1 MSVPGAPAAAARRP
15 PPSRQELRLIPAGGP
30 LDLAAHLD
38 RYGLVPPGA
47 ADRLIGEVERSG
59 LTGRGGGAFPAG
71 RKLRTVAQA
80 ARRGGRGGAV
90 VVANG
95 SESEPAS
102 SKDTVLLRSAPH
114 LVLDGI
120 ALAAATVGAN
130 RAYLCLGERAQTGE
144 RALREALAEREQ
156 AGMSHLPVELAATA
170 SGYLSGQETALIATL
185 NGGPPLPTLVPPLPA
200 ERGAHRRPTLVM
212 NVETLAHIALI
223 GRYGARWFREVGSTD
238 STGSALVTVSGAV
251 SRPGVYEIPLGV
263 RLGDLLQRAGVP
275 ERPQA
280 ALTGGYFGAWLPLPD
295 ALGVGLS
302 EEGLRPAGAALG
314 PGVLAVLPESRCG
327 LAETA
332 RITAFLASQTA
343 GQCGPCTNGMPAMA
357 EAMNW
362 IAFGQPEADLVGW
375 AHQLTRLVTGR
386 GACHLPD
393 GAAAL
398 VVSAL
403 AVFDADLRAHVA
415 AGPCARAAAPPL
427 LPIPRP
433 ARNEDRRLPAD
444 APRRQPSRRQVA
456 RRLG

>member
-1 MSVPGAPAAAARRP
+1 MSVSGGAPTAARQ
-15 PPSRQELRLIPAGGP
+15 PPSRRELRLIPAGGP

-38 RYGLVPPGA
+38 RYGPVQPGA
-47 ADRLIGEVERSG
+47 ADRLIVEVERSG

-80 ARRGGRGGAV
+80 ARRGGRSAAV

-102 SKDTVLLRSAPH
+102 SKDTVLLRNAPH

-120 ALAAATVGAN
+120 ALAAAAVGAT
-130 RAYLCLGERAQTGE
+130 RAYLCLGERAQAGE
-144 RALREALAEREQ
+144 RALGAAIVQREQ
-156 AGMSHLPVELAATA
+156 AGMSQLPVELAATA
-170 SGYLSGQETALIATL
+170 NGYLSGQETALIATL
-185 NGGPPLPTLVPPLPA
+185 NGGRPLPTLVPPLPA

-223 GRYGARWFREVGSTD
+223 GRYGARWFRELGSAT
-238 STGSALVTVSGAV
+238 SAGSALVTVSGAV

-263 RLGDLLQRAGVP
+263 RLGDLLQRAGLP

-280 ALTGGYFGAWLPLPD
+280 VLTGGYFGAWLPLPD
-295 ALGVGLS
+295 ALGLGLS

-332 RITAFLASQTA
+332 RIVSYLASQNA
-343 GQCGPCTNGMPAMA
+343 GQCGPCANGMPAMA

-362 IAFGQPEADLVGW
+362 IAFGQPEVDLVGW

-398 VVSAL
+398 VASAL

-415 AGPCARAAAPPL
+415 AGPCARTAAPPL

-433 ARNEDRRLPAD
+433 AGTAD
-444 APRRQPSRRQVA
+444 GRPSADHSPGRQVSRRV
-456 RRLG
+456 G

>member
-1 MSVPGAPAAAARRP
+1 MSVPGAPASMTRQ
-15 PPSRQELRLIPAGGP
+15 PPSPQELRLIPTGGP
-30 LDLAAHLD
+30 LDLRAHLD
-38 RYGLVPPGA
+38 RYGPFYLGA
-47 ADRLIGEVERSG
+47 ADRLIAEVELSG

-80 ARRGGRGGAV
+80 ARRGGRNSAV

-114 LVLDGI
+114 LILDGI
-120 ALAAATVGAN
+120 ALAAAAVGASS
-130 RAYLCLGERAQTGE
+130 AYLCLGERAQPGE
-144 RALREALAEREQ
+144 RFLLQAIAERER
-156 AGMSHLPVELAATA
+156 AGLNHVPVELAATA
-170 SGYLSGQETALIATL
+170 AGYLSGQETALIATL

-223 GRYGARWFREVGSTD
+223 GRYGAGWFRELGSA
-238 STGSALVTVSGAV
+238 GSPGTALVTISGAV
-251 SRPGVYEIPLGV
+251 NRPGVYEIPLGV
-263 RLGDLLQRAGVP
+263 RLGELLQRAGLP

-295 ALGVGLS
+295 ALGVGVS
-302 EEGLRPAGAALG
+302 EERLRPAGAALG

-332 RITAFLASQTA
+332 RIVGFLASQIA
-343 GQCGPCTNGMPAMA
+343 GQCGPCVNGMPALA

-375 AHQLTRLVTGR
+375 AQQLTRLVSGR

-398 VVSAL
+398 VASAIS
-403 AVFDADLRAHVA
+403 VFDADLRAHVA
-415 AGPCARAAAPPL
+415 AGPCARAGAAPL

-433 ARNEDRRLPAD
+433 SQPSDPRQPEGRPT
-444 APRRQPSRRQVA
+444 RRQLSRRP
-456 RRLG
+456 G

>member
-1 MSVPGAPAAAARRP
+1 MSAPDTAAAAAGR
-15 PPSRQELRLIPAGGP
+15 PPSRLELRLIPAGGP

-38 RYGLVPPGA
+38 RYGPVQFGA
-47 ADRLIGEVERSG
+47 ADRLIAEVERSG

-71 RKLRTVAQA
+71 RKLRAVARA
-80 ARRGGRGGAV
+80 ARRGPRSGAV

-120 ALAAATVGAN
+120 ALAAAAVGAT
-130 RAYLCLGERAQTGE
+130 RAYLCLGERAQAGQG
-144 RALREALAEREQ
+144 ALREAIAQHER
-156 AGMSHLPVELAATA
+156 AGLSHVPVELAATA
-170 SGYLSGQETALIATL
+170 TGYLSGQETALISTL

-223 GRYGARWFREVGSTD
+223 GRYGARWFREVGSEA
-238 STGSALVTVSGAV
+238 SAGSALVTISGAV
-251 SRPGVYEIPLGV
+251 SRPGVYEIPLGTM
-263 RLGDLLQRAGVP
+263 LGDMLQRAGLP

-280 ALTGGYFGAWLPLPD
+280 VLAGGYFGAWLPLPD
-295 ALGVGLS
+295 ALGLGLS

-332 RITAFLASQTA
+332 RITAYLASQTA
-343 GQCGPCTNGMPAMA
+343 RQCGPCTNGMPAMA

-362 IAFGQPEADLVGW
+362 IAFGQPDADLLGW
-375 AHQLTRLVTGR
+375 AHELTRLVTGR

-398 VVSAL
+398 VASAL
-403 AVFDADLRAHVA
+403 AVFDADVRAHA
-415 AGPCARAAAPPL
+415 AVGPCARAAAPPL

-433 ARNEDRRLPAD
+433 GQNSRARLP
-444 APRRQPSRRQVA
+444 RGRQMSRRV
-456 RRLG
+456 G

>member
-1 MSVPGAPAAAARRP
+1 MSMPGAAARRP
-15 PPSRQELRLIPAGGP
+15 PARQELRLIPAGGP

-38 RYGLVPPGA
+38 RYGPVQAGA
-47 ADRLIGEVERSG
+47 ADRLIAEVERSG

-80 ARRGGRGGAV
+80 AGRGKKGAV

-120 ALAAATVGAN
+120 ALAAAAVGAA
-130 RAYLCLGERAQTGE
+130 RAYLCLGQRALAGQ
-144 RALREALAEREQ
+144 RALRQAVAERER
-156 AGMSHLPVELAATA
+156 AGLNHVPVELAATA
-170 SGYLSGQETALIATL
+170 AGYLSGQETALIAAL
-185 NGGPPLPTLVPPLPA
+185 NGGPPLPTVVPPLPA
-200 ERGAHRRPTLVM
+200 ERGAHKRPTLVM

-223 GRYGARWFREVGSTD
+223 GRYGARWFRELGSPT
-238 STGSALVTVSGAV
+238 SAGSALVTVSGAV
-251 SRPGVYEIPLGV
+251 NRPGVYEIPLGT
-263 RLGDLLQRAGVP
+263 RLGELLQRAGLP

-280 ALTGGYFGAWLPLPD
+280 VLTGGYFGAWLPLPD
-295 ALGVGLS
+295 ALGLGLS
-302 EEGLRPAGAALG
+302 EQDLRPYGAALG

-332 RITAFLASQTA
+332 RIVSYLASQNA
-343 GQCGPCTNGMPAMA
+343 GQCGPCANGMPAMA

-362 IAFGQPEADLVGW
+362 IAFGQPEVDLVGW

-398 VVSAL
+398 VASAL
-403 AVFDADLRAHVA
+403 AVFDADLRAHAA

-433 ARNEDRRLPAD
+433 PRAADPSSPEDQP
-444 APRRQPSRRQVA
+444 PRRQLSRRP
-456 RRLG
+456 G

>member
-1 MSVPGAPAAAARRP
+1 VSVPGAPAAAARRP
-15 PPSRQELRLIPAGGP
+15 PSPQELRLIPAGGP
-30 LDLAAHLD
+30 LNLAAHLD
-38 RYGLVPPGA
+38 RYGPVQPVT
-47 ADRLIGEVERSG
+47 ADRFIAEVERSG

-80 ARRGGRGGAV
+80 ARRGGRSAAV

-120 ALAAATVGAN
+120 ALAGAAVGATS
-130 RAYLCLGERAQTGE
+130 AYLCLGERAQAGE
-144 RALREALAEREQ
+144 HALRDAIVLREQ
-156 AGMSHLPVELAATA
+156 AGLNHVPVELAATA
-170 SGYLSGQETALIATL
+170 TGYLSGQETALIATL
-185 NGGPPLPTLVPPLPA
+185 NGGAPLPTLVPPLPA

-223 GRYGARWFREVGSTD
+223 GRYGARWFREVGSAA
-238 STGSALVTVSGAV
+238 SAGSALVTVSGAV
-251 SRPGVYEIPLGV
+251 SRPGVYEIPLGI
-263 RLGDLLQRAGVP
+263 RLGDLLQRAGLP

-280 ALTGGYFGAWLPLPD
+280 VLTGGYFGAWLPLPD
-295 ALGVGLS
+295 ALGLGLS
-302 EEGLRPAGAALG
+302 EQDLRPYGAALG

-332 RITAFLASQTA
+332 RIIGFLASQTA
-343 GQCGPCTNGMPAMA
+343 RQCGPCTNGMPAMA

-375 AHQLTRLVTGR
+375 AQQLTRLVTGR

-398 VVSAL
+398 VASAIT
-403 AVFDADLRAHVA
+403 VFDADLRAHVA
-415 AGPCARAAAPPL
+415 AGPCASAAAPPL
-427 LPIPRP
+427 LPVPGP
-433 ARNEDRRLPAD
+433 PQTAD
-444 APRRQPSRRQVA
+444 ARLSGARQVSRRP
-456 RRLG
+456 G

>member
-1 MSVPGAPAAAARRP
+1 MSVPGAPAAAARP
-15 PPSRQELRLIPAGGP
+15 APSRQELRLIPAGGP
-30 LDLAAHLD
+30 LNLAAHLN
-38 RYGLVPPGA
+38 RYGPVYPGA
-47 ADRLIGEVERSG
+47 ADRLIAEVERSG

-71 RKLRTVAQA
+71 RKLRTVALA
-80 ARRGGRGGAV
+80 ARRGGKNSAV

-120 ALAAATVGAN
+120 ALAGAAVGAT
-130 RAYLCLGERAQTGE
+130 RAYLCLGERAQAGE
-144 RALREALAEREQ
+144 RALREAIAEREQ
-156 AGMSHLPVELAATA
+156 SGVSDVPVELAATA
-170 SGYLSGQETALIATL
+170 AGYLSGQETALIATL
-185 NGGPPLPTLVPPLPA
+185 NGGPPLPTVVPPLPA

-223 GRYGARWFREVGSTD
+223 GRYGAQWFREVGSRA
-238 STGSALVTVSGAV
+238 SAGSALVTISGAV
-251 SRPGVYEIPLGV
+251 TRPGVYEIPLGV
-263 RLGDLLQRAGVP
+263 RLGDLLQRAGLP

-280 ALTGGYFGAWLPLPD
+280 VLTGGYFGAWLPLPD
-295 ALGVGLS
+295 ALGLGLS
-302 EEGLRPAGAALG
+302 EQDLRPYGAALG

-332 RITAFLASQTA
+332 RVVGFLASQTA
-343 GQCGPCTNGMPAMA
+343 AQCGPCTNGMPAMA

-375 AHQLTRLVTGR
+375 TQQLTRLVTGR

-398 VVSAL
+398 VASAL
-403 AVFDADLRAHVA
+403 AVFDADLRAHAA

-433 ARNEDRRLPAD
+433 TQAAD
-444 APRRQPSRRQVA
+444 ARQSPRRHLS

>member
-1 MSVPGAPAAAARRP
+1 MSVPFAAHAAARQ
-15 PPSRQELRLIPAGGP
+15 PPSRQELRLIPGGGP

-38 RYGLVPPGA
+38 RYGPVQAGA
-47 ADRLIGEVERSG
+47 ADRLIAEVERSG

-80 ARRGGRGGAV
+80 ARRGGRSGAV

-114 LVLDGI
+114 LVLDGV
-120 ALAAATVGAN
+120 ALAAAAVGAS
-130 RAYLCLGERAQTGE
+130 RAYLCLGERARAGE
-144 RALREALAEREQ
+144 RALRDAIVLREQ
-156 AGMSHLPVELAATA
+156 ARLNYVPVELAATA
-170 SGYLSGQETALIATL
+170 AGYLSGQETALIATL

-223 GRYGARWFREVGSTD
+223 GRYGARWFRELGSAT
-238 STGSALVTVSGAV
+238 SAGSALVTVSGAV
-251 SRPGVYEIPLGV
+251 SRPGVYEIPLGL
-263 RLGDLLQRAGVP
+263 RLGDLLRRAGLP

-280 ALTGGYFGAWLPLPD
+280 VLTGGYFGAWLPLPD
-295 ALGVGLS
+295 ALGLGLS
-302 EEGLRPAGAALG
+302 EEDLRPAGAALG

-332 RITAFLASQTA
+332 RVVSYLASQNA
-343 GQCGPCTNGMPAMA
+343 GQCGPCANGMPAMA
-357 EAMNW
+357 EAMSW

-375 AHQLTRLVTGR
+375 AQQLTRLVTGR

-398 VVSAL
+398 VASAL

-415 AGPCARAAAPPL
+415 VGPCARAAAQPL

-433 ARNEDRRLPAD
+433 SGTEDSRLSGERS
-444 APRRQPSRRQVA
+444 PRRQLS